1 MENKADSSYQGNC
14 RSFQCTFLATCS
26 PTPRRRPALTSQGR
40 CVRRCNAPTWSLALY
55 QGGKLAL
62 VQSGESDLPVNEPAI
77 LFPPGRVHSF
87 VTDRNRGADLVCG
100 TVEFGGA
107 EGNPIGRGLPE
118 LVVLLRF
125 ASRAS
130 ADL

>member
-1 MENKADSSYQGNC
+1 M
-14 RSFQCTFLATCS
+14 QCPDVVTCTLS
-26 PTPRRRPALTSQGR
+26 RRQTGTR
-40 CVRRCNAPTWSLALY
+40 
-55 QGGKLAL
+55 
-62 VQSGESDLPVNEPAI
+62 QSGESDLPVNEPAV
-77 LFPPGRVHSF
+77 LFLPRGAVHSF